1 MTTRVRY
8 LEGIFVEVE
17 EGFSRFAEH
26 LRKGNKIFFATRRF
40 ARARPLRHDRIAIIQ
55 PDRIRALRGLSRW
68 PLSSLP

>member
-17 EGFSRFAEH
+17 EGFSRFA
-26 LRKGNKIFFATRRF
+26 GNKIFFATRRF